1 MLIFP
6 AGGMMYWST
15 HDIAPIK
22 VGTSNQDNIIRLRQK
37 EYSNV
42 TAYAVSATSYA
53 LLSNMA
59 VNFDERD
66 ANAMQRFLQ
75 EQHMWI
81 GGFASTMVRRC
92 CDDLLMYIAKITICK
107 FEQLVGLWHFF
118 TF

>member
-1 MLIFP
+1 
-6 AGGMMYWST
+6 MYWST

-81 GGFASTMVRRC
+81 GGFASTMVRRW
-92 CDDLLMYIAKITICK
+92 CDDLLMYIAKITICDMI
-107 FEQLVGLWHFF
+107 G
-118 TF
+118 